1 MTVTDDI
8 IIRCDMVTYKE
19 GAMDSRKG
27 ISCSSVGDF
36 KRGDLRIRS
45 LKGLEIEAVA
55 I

>member
-27 ISCSSVGDF
+27 ISCSSDGDF
-36 KRGDLRIRS
+36 KRGDLRIGS
-45 LKGLEIEAVA
+45 LKSLEIEAVA